1 MAHIATT
8 TAGSLPRTQALIDAN
23 GARELADDGFT
34 LNVTPEFDELVT
46 AAVADVVSRQR
57 EAGITL
63 VGDGEFGKAM
73 SSAVDYGAWWSYSFQ
88 RVNGLS
94 LTDVN
99 PITAAP
105 DAGADL
111 AGQRAVRSEPGK
123 IRLTSFVDR
132 RDRQRFPAVYRDAET
147 VPAGRIATAFPTTTG
162 PISYRGYDAVAA
174 DIRHLKAALRPGERG
189 FLTAISPGS
198 AARVVNAFYA
208 SEQEH
213 IDAWADA
220 LREEYRAIT
229 DAGLVVQIDDPS
241 LAENW
246 DQINPEPSVAD
257 YQAFTKIR
265 VDALNR
271 AIAGL
276 PREQVRLHVCWGSW
290 HGPHATDIEL
300 RHLLPVVLQANVGAI
315 SFEAGN
321 VRHEHEWAVWR
332 DAAIPADLVL
342 APGVVSHATNVV
354 EHPDLVAERI
364 GRFTP
369 IVGPERVVA
378 STDCGLGGRVH
389 PDIAWAKLEALGE
402 GARRAGI

>member
-34 LNVTPEFDELVT
+34 LNTTPEFDELVT
-46 AAVADVVSRQR
+46 AAVADVVRRQR

-105 DAGADL
+105 EAGSDL
-111 AGQRAVRSEPGK
+111 AGARAVRSEPGK
-123 IRLTSFVDR
+123 IRLTSFIDR
-132 RDRQRFPAVYRDAET
+132 RDRQLFPAVYRDAET

-162 PISYRGYDAVAA
+162 AISYRGQDAVAS
-174 DIRHLKAALRPGERG
+174 DIRHLKAALQPGEQG

-198 AARVVNAFYA
+198 AARVVNTFYA

-229 DAGLVVQIDDPS
+229 DAGLVLQIDDPS

-246 DQINPEPSVAD
+246 DQINPEPSVED

-265 VDALNR
+265 IDALNR
-271 AIAGL
+271 AIDGL
-276 PREQVRLHVCWGSW
+276 PKEQVRLHLCWGSW
-290 HGPHATDIEL
+290 HGPHTTDIEL
-300 RHLLPVVLQANVGAI
+300 RHILPVVLQANVGSI

-332 DAAIPADLVL
+332 DAAVPADLVL
-342 APGVVSHATNVV
+342 VPGVVSHATNVV

-364 GRFTP
+364 GRFVS
-369 IVGPERVVA
+369 IVGPERVIA

-389 PDIAWAKLEALGE
+389 PDIAWAKLAALGE
-402 GARRAGI
+402 GARRAG